1 MSDHLH
7 DYQMSAFAMAVLI
20 RGMSEDE
27 TVCLT
32 KAMLDSGTKLQWPAD
47 KTVVS
52 KHSTGGVGD
61 KVSLVLVPLLAAC
74 GLNMPKI
81 SGRGLGTTG
90 GTLDKLESLTGF
102 RTNLSTKEITSAVDQ
117 VVSLAP
123 PKTSLPPIRNSMRY
137 ETRLRRFLPRHW
149 SSPAS

>member
-1 MSDHLH
+1 MSQPENLLQIIGRKRDGYELSDQQIHQLIDAFVSGHLH

-102 RTNLSTKEITSAVDQ
+102 RTNLSTKEITSAVD
-117 VVSLAP
+117 
-123 PKTSLPPIRNSMRY
+123 
-137 ETRLRRFLPRHW
+137 
-149 SSPAS
+149 